1 MKKLLIILIAV
12 STLFISCNPDSSTSI
27 IFDKMHANPSSDYR
41 IYNYVGDYTDS
52 EGHMNLVLG
61 TNLGIMLYDITDM
74 NYSIIVEPIARPL
87 MLVANDSDTYVIYYQ
102 QNRGET
108 ATLKAAKL
116 SGNGLIPNEEIYDA
130 TFSIGSENNLFISNA
145 YLYTDQSVSGTSIT
159 YTVQVRQTPNET
171 PSDREIAFYHFE
183 DSNDN
188 ISTSIID
195 NKFKISVGTASRA
208 IADSSDEIAPYI
220 VGDGYVAY
228 LDENESYRDV
238 YDIRSGNY
246 ESEIINWN
254 SSNRRVATC
263 PDSEIIAYFGSTG
276 NTQVLVDNSGNIFTK
291 DSSDP
296 GSSWNNRGDFGSFP
310 LDNRRVAYST
320 VINEELFIGFKYG
333 PEVITINN
341 DGTTNTKDTSD
352 INDETIVGIK
362 HHNGYYYV
370 VTEESEVIRTSF

>member
-61 TNLGIMLYDITDM
+61 TNLGIMLYDITTM
-74 NYSIIVEPIARPL
+74 GYSIIVEPIARPL
-87 MLVANDSDTYVIYYQ
+87 MVVGDYIIYYQ

-145 YLYTDQSVSGTSIT
+145 YLYTDQSASGTSIT

-171 PSDREIAFYHFE
+171 PSDREITFYRFE
-183 DSNDN
+183 DDN
-188 ISTSIID
+188 ISTSITPD
-195 NKFKISVGTASRA
+195 NKFEISVGTASRA

-220 VGDGYVAY
+220 VGDGYIAY
-228 LDENESYRDV
+228 LDENEFRWID
-238 YDIRSGNY
+238 
-246 ESEIINWN
+246 W
-254 SSNRRVATC
+254 
-263 PDSEIIAYFGSTG
+263 
-276 NTQVLVDNSGNIFTK
+276 
-291 DSSDP
+291 
-296 GSSWNNRGDFGSFP
+296 
-310 LDNRRVAYST
+310 
-320 VINEELFIGFKYG
+320 
-333 PEVITINN
+333 
-341 DGTTNTKDTSD
+341 
-352 INDETIVGIK
+352 
-362 HHNGYYYV
+362 
-370 VTEESEVIRTSF
+370 

>member
-61 TNLGIMLYDITDM
+61 TNLGIMLYDITTM
-74 NYSIIVEPIARPL
+74 GYSIIVEPIARPL
-87 MLVANDSDTYVIYYQ
+87 MVVGDYIIYYQ

-145 YLYTDQSVSGTSIT
+145 YLYTDQSASGTSIT

-171 PSDREIAFYHFE
+171 PSDREITFYRFE
-183 DSNDN
+183 DDN
-188 ISTSIID
+188 ISTSITPD
-195 NKFKISVGTASRA
+195 NKFEISVGTASRA

-220 VGDGYVAY
+220 VGDGYIAY

-291 DSSDP
+291 DSSSPD
-296 GSSWNNRGDFGSFP
+296 SSWNNHGDFGSFP

-362 HHNGYYYV
+362 HHDGYYYV

>member
-61 TNLGIMLYDITDM
+61 TNLGIMLYDITTM
-74 NYSIIVEPIARPL
+74 GYSIIVEPIARTL
-87 MLVANDSDTYVIYYQ
+87 MVVGDYNIYYQ

-145 YLYTDQSVSGTSIT
+145 YLYTDQSASGTSIT

-171 PSDREIAFYHFE
+171 PSDREITFYRFE
-183 DSNDN
+183 DDN
-188 ISTSIID
+188 ISTSITPD
-195 NKFKISVGTASRA
+195 NKFEISVGTASRA

-220 VGDGYVAY
+220 VGDGYIAY

-291 DSSDP
+291 DSSSPD
-296 GSSWNNRGDFGSFP
+296 SSWNNHGDFGSFP

-362 HHNGYYYV
+362 HHDGYYYV

>member
-87 MLVANDSDTYVIYYQ
+87 MLVANGSDTYVIYYQ

-108 ATLKAAKL
+108 ETLKAVNINTRAIIDAVTL
-116 SGNGLIPNEEIYDA
+116 SINDKRIEQQPITNVYMATTQNGG
-130 TFSIGSENNLFISNA
+130 TTTGIS
-145 YLYTDQSVSGTSIT
+145 
-159 YTVQVRQTPNET
+159 YTVQIEQEEDNTNMY
-171 PSDREIAFYHFE
+171 DREIIFYQFKE
-183 DSNDN
+183 GDITFTPDSGTLSVSNAVT
-188 ISTSIID
+188 STA
-195 NKFKISVGTASRA
+195 T
-208 IADSSDEIAPYI
+208 SSTEVAPYI

-228 LDENESYRDV
+228 IDENESYNKVFAIDGAP
-238 YDIRSGNY
+238 IS
-246 ESEIINWN
+246 
-254 SSNRRVATC
+254 VADETDYIC
-263 PDSEIIAYFGSTG
+263 PDNEVIAYFGKTSGSSTIYD
-276 NTQVLVDNSGNIFTK
+276 VLVDNSGNVYVR
-291 DSSDP
+291 DSS
-296 GSSWNNRGDFGSFP
+296 STNWNGADKGDYGSFP

-320 VINEELFIGFKYG
+320 IIDDELFIGFKYG
-333 PEVITINN
+333 PEIVTVNM
-341 DGTTNTKDTSD
+341 TTGKIQQRDTSD

-362 HHNGYYYV
+362 HHDGYYYV
-370 VTEESEVIRTSF
+370 VTEESEVIKTGF